1 MVRVAREESHLQC
14 TAPALSAVSIT
25 ARLPMSERHV
35 SRIGRLTALC
45 LLVAA
50 VVTISLAIAGAL
62 KGARSPVPQ
71 LASQK

>member
-1 MVRVAREESHLQC
+1 M
-14 TAPALSAVSIT
+14 PIT
-25 ARLPMSERHV
+25 VKLPMSERHV
-35 SRIGRLTALC
+35 SRIGRLTAFC

-50 VVTISLAIAGAL
+50 VVTIGLAIAGAL